1 MKQLLALTFVAALG
15 VTPAQ
20 SQDED
25 ISEGM
30 SLLQEGSRLLHEGL
44 MKEIGPALLELE
56 GKIVDLNT
64 YHMPEVLPNGDIIIR
79 RKAPLMPELDDGET
93 EL

>member
-20 SQDED
+20 SQDND

-30 SLLQEGSRLLHEGL
+30 SLLQEGSRLLLDGL
-44 MKEIGPALLELE
+44 LKEIGPALLQLE
-56 GKIVDLNT
+56 GKIVDLNS
-64 YHMPEVLPNGDIIIR
+64 YHMPEVLPNRDIIIR
-79 RKAPLMPELDDGET
+79 RKAPLIPELEDGET